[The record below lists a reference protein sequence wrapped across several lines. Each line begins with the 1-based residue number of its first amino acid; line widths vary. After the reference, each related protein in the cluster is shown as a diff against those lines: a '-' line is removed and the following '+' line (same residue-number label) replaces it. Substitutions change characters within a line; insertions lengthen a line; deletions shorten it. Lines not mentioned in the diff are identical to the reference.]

1 MSRVIRA
8 ESDWIEMFNNED
20 TRANWAARAK
30 DRKLTGVDT
39 ADGVWISDALIDA
52 KTTTEL
58 KEYAAI
64 LEGVPVRQKD
74 WHLENQSRVLNLVDP
89 SLFPL
94 IYDCSWLCRP
104 ANTSSPAEFPSLFD
118 KWREALTNTEDEEL
132 GYYLPAPR
140 YCDEKCHSE
149 KFCWLPSEFCVDN
162 NGAVTIES
170 YINNL
175 HPVRHAALYTIIA
188 SVFSRFIPL
197 LEQVLTDL
205 VHPREPRVVP
215 ELEEVLVKK
224 RSGLQNYYY
233 QSDKSEP
240 GTECQVFAEYETYLA
255 SMDSIF
261 DPPQPE
267 PFVTPARPKR
277 PYKLSGR
284 RLQAIVKMS
293 NIELTPDQPVHCAC
307 NWRMAGLANERVI
320 AIGILF
326 YDVVSITRSVLQFR
340 EALSLQD
347 FEGSTYEKDSIFA
360 VYGVDSSHF
369 ELSQKVG
376 EVDIKDNLCLTFPNT
391 YQHSTSPLELADKTK
406 PGHFKM
412 LTFYVVDPSMR
423 IPSTETV
430 PPQQKDWWIEDVLA
444 SEPLR
449 SLPHLVVDGIMAKV
463 DYPVSLKHAK
473 WIRLEKECER
483 IMRYMRTGS
492 RGSDCLSPSTLRL
505 VKSLEIELDERAIYS
520 GKALRMLLCAPY
532 EGYAFP
538 LARKLLLTLI
548 WDKYDGSD
556 ELGEYADIDPLVAKA
571 SLSAFVERIKFIAPM
586 VSDICVQP
594 GAHSLET
601 SGIASHHFGDLVS
614 QLYRL
619 ADCVEYHCRDNSH
632 LLEEVR
638 FDGIHTLVC
647 IVYIGEGLGHQFIK
661 LARWSAPTLQ
671 SLTITTVNDEVPV
684 SGLIRNVDGS
694 CVIFPCLLKLK
705 LSIRS
710 DNDGSTL
717 LDSSGPAQLPC
728 LRRLDLHIYCKID
741 MYVFFK
747 GNEATLEFLDL
758 TLDTSMV
765 SMHDTLDVENSRSDE
780 VAGDLFGDDSGDEL
794 AENSEMAAIAAM
806 PKIPKRNRAANA
818 SASYSRRDS
827 ESDGVD
833 RPTETNVASEPEEAA
848 PAPVDPKQ
856 AELDEINRKIDAA
869 LKSGRARRRKR
880 TDEDDA
886 NIDEMIVELRKRMRD
901 AAYRDIDD
909 NKDRLPA
916 IHKLS
921 MLPDVIEELSKP
933 PLYEAFLDNNIVES
947 IRLWLEPLDDGSL
960 PSLDIQNAML
970 ESLGKLPIRRDHLRE
985 SGIGK
990 IILFMSK
997 CPRISEQNR
1006 HICEQ
1011 FVQQWSR
1018 MVLRL
1023 SADYRDRRVKE
1034 ASVASDTRHLP
1045 AARSVVAG
1053 ATRAPG
1059 GIQVESGSG
1068 KGAERA
1074 TARIPQRVAANYNVM
1089 PVTSLSLSDNSP
1101 TPNRTANKYK
1111 RLMQVM
1117 HKGGRR

>member
-8 ESDWIEMFNNED
+8 ESDWIEMFNDED
-20 TRANWAARAK
+20 TRANWAAGAK

-74 WHLENQSRVLNLVDP
+74 WYLENQSRVLNLVDP

-104 ANTSSPAEFPSLFD
+104 ANTSSPAEFPGSFD

-132 GYYLPAPR
+132 GYYFPAPR
-140 YCDEKCHSE
+140 YS
-149 KFCWLPSEFCVDN
+149 
-162 NGAVTIES
+162 VTIES

-175 HPVRHAALYTIIA
+175 HPARHAALYTIIA

-205 VHPREPRVVP
+205 VHLREPRVVP

-240 GTECQVFAEYETYLA
+240 GTECQAFAEHETYLA

-277 PYKLSGR
+277 SYKLSGWR
-284 RLQAIVKMS
+284 FQVIVKML

-307 NWRMAGLANERVI
+307 NWKMAGLANERII

-326 YDVVSITRSVLQFR
+326 YDVVNITRSVLQFH

-347 FEGSTYEKDSIFA
+347 FEGSTYEQDSIFV

-423 IPSTETV
+423 IPSTEIV
-430 PPQQKDWWIEDVLA
+430 PPQQKDWRIEDVLA

-473 WIRLEKECER
+473 WTRLEKECE
-483 IMRYMRTGS
+483 
-492 RGSDCLSPSTLRL
+492 
-505 VKSLEIELDERAIYS
+505 SLEIELDERAIYS

-632 LLEEVR
+632 LLEEVQ

-647 IVYIGEGLGHQFIK
+647 IVYIGEGLGRQFIK

-710 DNDGSTL
+710 DNDSSTL

-794 AENSEMAAIAAM
+794 AEDSEMAAIAAM

-818 SASYSRRDS
+818 SASDSRRDS

-1045 AARSVVAG
+1045 AARSAVAG

-1089 PVTSLSLSDNSP
+1089 PVTSLSLSDNPP